1 MKKILVILLL
11 SVLTASLFASALGG
25 RLSDIRVATTEHFD
39 IIYEDVSIETAS
51 LVYDNCEQ
59 IYDSL
64 VSYFGTDPKIHIPVV
79 VTSRYKDLN
88 ASFSNY
94 PANRIIMFDTIADIG
109 MQTSH
114 RQSALDIFRHEL
126 THAFEYNIRGPLLNA
141 LSKVFGD
148 CVSMESAFYMYLSLA
163 EGGSVLS
170 ESAEGYGRLNSS
182 YAMQIVK
189 QAKLE
194 GLFPN
199 WVEIAGARDTYP
211 QGALPYLFSAAFLEY
226 LSITYGHDTVAAI
239 YRDFANP
246 SLWPNPGIVIKN
258 HIGKDVDKAWLDFYE
273 WVEVPTSVI
282 DSPTLGSRSQ
292 NGHYYALRLSSDGY
306 VYAYDASMWEV
317 LRLSPDQSSCSG
329 VLTLPTENPSLSI
342 SSDGKRLIIPF
353 VTEED
358 SSVRVYDIST
368 ESAKLLHSFRSDYH
382 SPRDGAF
389 VTLDGVEY
397 ILLFSSSGM
406 NTYLDLYT
414 YDGFSE
420 LTDKSVWLGYDV
432 HAADFVQFGENKV
445 AFILSYGARY
455 YIAVLDL
462 SDMSVRLLDN
472 PQSLEIMA
480 LSSGRAFGSD
490 VLCFSWYPL
499 DAKSTN
505 MGRYGELSES
515 NGTYFMRL
523 SGVDVLGGTCD
534 PVRVDDKIFF
544 SAHMFEKD
552 KLKVLDAES
561 LLLSD
566 PVSVSLVP
574 MVDAQKPSVKNLAD
588 ASEKYRPFKYF
599 TDGTLIPIAPS
610 SFVINGESLI
620 GLGLTWVTI
629 DPTLSFLHTASAGY
643 GFGNVIGSYSFLYN
657 GDTSVSVS
665 LGAAYGTGKGQ
676 SEISLPK
683 GYLLLGGAAS
693 VSHGFKLRD
702 PNEVITVGDDYSNI
716 AVILTTTGDY
726 AVMHNNT
733 AYAQYVRKRRAG
745 LGPYQYYQ
753 YTAQV
758 YSDMF
763 LPGLSA
769 SVFLPS
775 LLWWKCEGPHTT
787 NLPFTLGVDAHFE
800 GGYDNISIT
809 GQATVLLYGLEI
821 QRAVQFLGL
830 HVQRFIL
837 DASYAANY
845 QTKTGE
851 FVHAAQ
857 LSARFSFTPVI
868 FAFTSQSKLELGA
881 SLIWDSV
888 SDSFKVKLAFGV

>member
-1 MKKILVILLL
+1 
-11 SVLTASLFASALGG
+11 
-25 RLSDIRVATTEHFD
+25 
-39 IIYEDVSIETAS
+39 
-51 LVYDNCEQ
+51 
-59 IYDSL
+59 
-64 VSYFGTDPKIHIPVV
+64 
-79 VTSRYKDLN
+79 
-88 ASFSNY
+88 
-94 PANRIIMFDTIADIG
+94 
-109 MQTSH
+109 
-114 RQSALDIFRHEL
+114 
-126 THAFEYNIRGPLLNA
+126 
-141 LSKVFGD
+141 
-148 CVSMESAFYMYLSLA
+148 MESAFYMFLSLA

-199 WVEIAGARDTYP
+199 WVEISGARDSYP

-258 HIGKDVDKAWLDFYE
+258 HIGKDVDKAWLAFYE

-282 DSPTLGSRSQ
+282 DSPTLEVQSN
-292 NGHYYALRLSSDGY
+292 NGLYYALRLSSDGY
-306 VYAYDASMWEV
+306 VYTYDGSTWQV
-317 LRLSPDQSSCSG
+317 LRFSPDQSSSSG

-342 SSDGKRLIIPF
+342 SSDAKRLIIPF

-368 ESAKLLHSFRSDYH
+368 DNAKLLHSFRLDYR

-389 VTLDGVEY
+389 VTLDGVEC
-397 ILLFSSSGM
+397 ILLFSSNGM

-420 LTDKSVWLGYDV
+420 LPGKSVWLGYDV

-455 YIAVLDL
+455 NIAVLDL

-472 PQSLEIMA
+472 PQSLEIMS
-480 LSSGRAFGSD
+480 LSSGRVSGSD

-515 NGTYFMRL
+515 DGTYYMRL
-523 SGVDVLGGTCD
+523 SGSDVLGGTRD
-534 PVRVDDKIFF
+534 PIRVDDKVFF

-552 KLKVLDAES
+552 KLKVIDAES
-561 LLLSD
+561 LLLSE
-566 PVSVSLVP
+566 PVSVPVIP
-574 MVDAQKPSVKNLAD
+574 MVDAPKPSVKNLAD
-588 ASEKYRPFKYF
+588 ASEKYRPLKYF
-599 TDGTLIPIAPS
+599 TDGTLIPIALS

-620 GLGLTWVTI
+620 GFGLTWVTI
-629 DPTLSFLHTASAGY
+629 DPTLSFLHTVSAGY
-643 GFGNVIGSYSFLYN
+643 GFGNVIGSYSFLFN

-683 GYLLLGGAAS
+683 DYLLLGVDAGI
-693 VSHGFKLRD
+693 SHSFKLRD
-702 PNEVITVGDDYSNI
+702 PNEVITVGDEYNNI
-716 AVILTTTGDY
+716 ALTLTTTGDY
-726 AVMHNNT
+726 VVRHNNT
-733 AYAQYVRKRRAG
+733 AYAQYSRKKKAG

-753 YTAQV
+753 YTAEV
-758 YSDMF
+758 YSSLF
-763 LPGLSA
+763 LPGIGA
-769 SVFLPS
+769 SVAMPS

-787 NLPFTLGVDAHFE
+787 NLPFVLAFDAHFE
-800 GGYDNISIT
+800 DGYDNISLT

-821 QRAVQFLGL
+821 QRAIQFLGL

-868 FAFTSQSKLELGA
+868 FAFTSQTKMELGA
-881 SLIWDSV
+881 SLMWDSV
-888 SDSFKVKLAFGV
+888 SDSIQLKIAFGL